1 MQHFKPESLGLT
13 PSPSLTS
20 TENLT
25 DYVINFCLSF
35 LILDTEIREF
45 IPPRMVMRVTG
56 ADACSVLTLVLL
68 CSVFTGPAAG
78 RLPSLLDRYSWSLL
92 LSWHY
97 LLNIFQAH
105 LTERLLYGINFCYPL
120 QNYLF
125 YHIHVSD
132 NRITIHAIFQTRNW
146 IQT

>member
-1 MQHFKPESLGLT
+1 MQRFKSESLGSN

-25 DYVINFCLSF
+25 DYVITFCLSF
-35 LILDTEIREF
+35 LVLDREIREF
-45 IPPRMVMRVTG
+45 VPRRRVMRVTG
-56 ADACSVLTLVLL
+56 TDARSVLTLVLL
-68 CSVFTGPAAG
+68 RLMFTGPAAG
-78 RLPSLLDRYSWSLL
+78 RLPSLLDRYSWPL

-105 LTERLLYGINFCYPL
+105 LTEHLLYGIHFCYPL

-132 NRITIHAIFQTRNW
+132 NSITIHAIFQTRN
-146 IQT
+146 

>member
-1 MQHFKPESLGLT
+1 MQHFKSESLGLN

-25 DYVINFCLSF
+25 DHVITFCLTV
-35 LILDTEIREF
+35 LILNTELREF
-45 IPPRMVMRVTG
+45 VPPRMVMRVTG
-56 ADACSVLTLVLL
+56 TDACSLLMLVLL
-68 CSVFTGPAAG
+68 CKMFTGPAAG
-78 RLPSLLDRYSWSLL
+78 RLPSLLDWYSWSLL

-105 LTERLLYGINFCYPL
+105 LTEHLLYGINFCYPL

-132 NRITIHAIFQTRNW
+132 NSITIHAIFQTGN
-146 IQT
+146 